1 MSTKR
6 IEGQKVVITGASS
19 GIGAAI
25 AKRFAAEG
33 ASIWAAGGVNE
44 EGLKKTIDACT
55 DEGIKAGGK
64 CYDLSNS
71 NNAATVIIEGADFL
85 GGLDIFVSCAG
96 GRNHKPL
103 TEFTGEEVDF
113 LFEVNSK
120 SPFRASIEAAK
131 IMKAQK
137 SGRILI
143 IGSIHA
149 MIGVENNALYC
160 TTKAANH
167 NMTRALATELGP
179 YGIRVNCLAPGTTV
193 TDRVQKIHEDRPKY
207 AESKLDN
214 ISVKRFA
221 SPDEMANVAV
231 FMVSEENDFMNGAIV
246 TSDGGATAL

>member
-1 MSTKR
+1 MPSKR
-6 IEGQKVVITGASS
+6 IEGKCAIITGASS

-33 ASIWAAGGVNE
+33 ASVWAAGGRNA
-44 EGLKKTIDACT
+44 EGLKATLDACT
-55 DEGIKAGGK
+55 AEGVKAGGK
-64 CYDLSNS
+64 SYDLSDS
-71 NNAATVIIEGADFL
+71 NNAATVITEGADFL

-96 GRNHKPL
+96 ARNHKPL
-103 TEFTGEEVDF
+103 TEFSGEEVDF
-113 LFEVNSK
+113 LFEVNAK
-120 SPFRASIEAAK
+120 SPFRASVEAAK

-149 MIGVENNALYC
+149 MIGIENNALYC

-179 YGIRVNCLAPGTTV
+179 HGIRVNCLAPGTTE
-193 TDRVQKIHEDRPKY
+193 TERVKKIHDSRPGY
-207 AESKLDN
+207 ADSKLEN

-221 SPDEMANVAV
+221 TSEEMAGVAL
-231 FMVSEENDFMNGAIV
+231 FLVSDENDFMNGAIV
-246 TSDGGATAL
+246 TSDGGTTAA